1 MFGSSRKLEQRV
13 KSLEE
18 SLGRLERAFQ
28 QLDLEWVNAYGKF
41 RKIASRISHDQDVI
55 DSREANRSNGGAESE
70 SASPVSAAGRF
81 TPHQVQVQQQ
91 ILKRRGGVPQ

>member
-1 MFGSSRKLEQRV
+1 MFGSTKKFEQRV

-55 DSREANRSNGGAESE
+55 DSRHSETGTADGDSPPPGGNTIGGPM
-70 SASPVSAAGRF
+70 SA
-81 TPHQVQVQQQ
+81 HQKQVQQQ
-91 ILKRRGGVPQ
+91 ILRRRAGITQ